1 MINDMN
7 LPNKITVARIL
18 MIFLF
23 LLISNTDD
31 IIKNLLGESFVY
43 PWKVFGFAIA
53 IIAGITDFIDGYI
66 ARKYNMITDF
76 GRLLDPMADKIFITT
91 AFIVLVEN
99 NILSGW
105 IAVIILSR
113 EFLVTGLRLL
123 AASKGTVI
131 PADNTGKLKTI
142 LQMVFLILGGAIW
155 TGWISKDDSILFK
168 SDVKIL
174 WIFSLSVI
182 VFITIFSGIA
192 YFIKHKS
199 LFLNLTQ
206 NGETK

>member
-1 MINDMN
+1 MN
-7 LPNKITVARIL
+7 LPNKITIARIL

-31 IIKNLLGESFVY
+31 MINNLLGENFVR
-43 PWKVFGFAIA
+43 PWKIFGFVIA
-53 IIAGITDFIDGYI
+53 IIAGLTDFIDGYI

-76 GRLLDPMADKIFITT
+76 GRLMDPMADKIFITT
-91 AFIVLVEN
+91 AFIVLVES

-123 AASKGTVI
+123 AASKGTII

-155 TGWISKDDSILFK
+155 TGLISKEDSILFK
-168 SDVKIL
+168 SDIKIL
-174 WIFSLSVI
+174 WILSLSII
-182 VFITIFSGIA
+182 VFITVFSGIT
-192 YFIKHKS
+192 YFVKHRN
-199 LFLNLTQ
+199 LFLNLTK
-206 NGETK
+206 NGEIK